1 MANTDL
7 EPKDHIAVAFYSI
20 IIYFNF
26 TLVLSGNL
34 VLGLIGAFFCRAMYR
49 SFLAWAVIRKEE
61 RK

>member
-1 MANTDL
+1 MSNTDL
-7 EPKDHIAVAFYSI
+7 EPKDHIAVAFYST

-26 TLVLSGNL
+26 TLILSGNL
-34 VLGLIGAFFCRAMYR
+34 VLGLIGALLCRAMYR